1 MKISTRLILLVG
13 VMSMLL
19 LGVGLLG
26 LRGMGGSNDGLRTV
40 YEDRTV
46 ALGKLGQIQ
55 SLMMTNAYLVS
66 AATLDASPEVV
77 TQLTASVEANIGRIT
92 KGWD

>member
-26 LRGMGGSNDGLRTV
+26 LRGMADSNDGLQTV
-40 YEDRTV
+40 
-46 ALGKLGQIQ
+46 
-55 SLMMTNAYLVS
+55 
-66 AATLDASPEVV
+66 
-77 TQLTASVEANIGRIT
+77 
-92 KGWD
+92 